1 MTISE
6 QKLDKVAAI
15 LFSRFYR
22 GIDVNYYS
30 DLSESRKVMWRNAV
44 RAVVVE
50 LEKGEDENPQA

>member
-30 DLSESRKVMWRNAV
+30 E
-44 RAVVVE
+44 
-50 LEKGEDENPQA
+50 